1 MAQHEKSID
10 TPLPFEVRKAV
21 SSLGERIRIARI
33 RRRMSQDELALACD
47 ISRRTLYR
55 IESGEAGIAV
65 GNIFA
70 VLWKLGLLDSTSVV
84 ANPDLDEHGKI
95 LESARM
101 PQRVRSSASDIDND
115 F

>member
-1 MAQHEKSID
+1 MAQSD
-10 TPLPFEVRKAV
+10 DATQSPLPFEVRTAV

-33 RRRMSQDELALACD
+33 RRRMNQDELATACGL
-47 ISRRTLYR
+47 SRRTLYR

-65 GNIFA
+65 GNIFT
-70 VLWKLGLLDSTSVV
+70 VLWKLGLLDATSIL

-95 LESARM
+95 LESARL
-101 PQRVRSSASDIDND
+101 PQRVRSSAAGIDND

>member
-1 MAQHEKSID
+1 MAQIEKSMH
-10 TPLPFEVRKAV
+10 TPLPFEVRGAV

-33 RRRMSQDELALACD
+33 RRRMSQEELAMACD

-65 GNIFA
+65 GNIFT
-70 VLWKLGLLDSTSVV
+70 VLWKLGLLESTSMV
-84 ANPDLDEHGKI
+84 ADPNLDEHGKI

-101 PQRVRSSASDIDND
+101 PQRVRSRTVAIDND

>member
-1 MAQHEKSID
+1 MPQHKQSIA

-21 SSLGERIRIARI
+21 DGLGERIRIARI
-33 RRRMSQDELALACD
+33 RRRMNQDELAQACD

-65 GNIFA
+65 GTIFT
-70 VLWKLGLLDSTSVV
+70 VLWKLGLLDATKAL
-84 ANPDLDEHGKI
+84 ANPDQDEHGKI
-95 LESARM
+95 LELARL
-101 PQRVRSSASDIDND
+101 PQRVRSLESDMDND

>member
-1 MAQHEKSID
+1 MAHREKSVD
-10 TPLPFEVRKAV
+10 SPLPFEVRKAV
-21 SSLGERIRIARI
+21 GKLGERIRIARI
-33 RRRMSQDELALACD
+33 RRRMSQDELAMACD

-65 GNIFA
+65 GNIFT
-70 VLWKLGLLDSTSVV
+70 VLWKLGLLDSTKML
-84 ANPDLDEHGKI
+84 ADPDLDEHGKI